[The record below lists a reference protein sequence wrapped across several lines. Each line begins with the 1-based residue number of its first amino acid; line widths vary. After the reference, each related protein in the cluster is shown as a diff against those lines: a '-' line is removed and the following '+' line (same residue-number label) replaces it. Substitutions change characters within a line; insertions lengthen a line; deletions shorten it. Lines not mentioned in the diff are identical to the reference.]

1 MICKNL
7 KKYIYNKINIM
18 DFEQKIFGNKSFSD
32 LLKNIYDNSRE
43 KEKQIKDLI
52 TSLKPLVADTQSAL
66 MVVPLIKE
74 YLDVSVKNDDSLI
87 KMAGIVQR
95 AMANSG
101 GNGDGDFL
109 SDAELEQLRG
119 EVQKIGNEV
128 NKPIETNV
136 INSSKD

>member
-1 MICKNL
+1 
-7 KKYIYNKINIM
+7 M

-52 TSLKPLVADTQSAL
+52 SGLKPFVADTQSAL

-109 SDAELEQLRG
+109 SEAELEQLRG
-119 EVQKIGNEV
+119 EVQKIDNEV
-128 NKPIETNV
+128 SKPIESNV
-136 INSSKD
+136 DSSKN

>member
-1 MICKNL
+1 
-7 KKYIYNKINIM
+7 M
-18 DFEQKIFGNKSFSD
+18 DFDQKIFGNKSFSD

-52 TSLKPLVADTQSAL
+52 SGLKPFVADTQSAL

-95 AMANSG
+95 ALNNSAG
-101 GNGDGDFL
+101 GSDDFL
-109 SDAELEQLRG
+109 SEAELDQIRG
-119 EVQKIGNEV
+119 EVLKIGEEI
-128 NKPIETNV
+128 NKPIENNV
-136 INSSKD
+136 NSDRQI

>member
-1 MICKNL
+1 
-7 KKYIYNKINIM
+7 M

-109 SDAELEQLRG
+109 SEAELEQLRG
-119 EVQKIGNEV
+119 EVQKISNEV
-128 NKPIETNV
+128 EKPVNV
-136 INSSKD
+136 NDSKE

>member
-1 MICKNL
+1 
-7 KKYIYNKINIM
+7 M
-18 DFEQKIFGNKSFSD
+18 DFEQKIFGQKSFSD

-52 TSLKPLVADTQSAL
+52 SGLKPLVIDTQSAL

-95 AMANSG
+95 AMNNSG
-101 GNGDGDFL
+101 SGSDDFL
-109 SDAELEQLRG
+109 SEAELDQIRG
-119 EVQKIGNEV
+119 EVQKIGIEID
-128 NKPIETNV
+128 KPIENNV
-136 INSSKD
+136 NSNHQI

>member
-1 MICKNL
+1 
-7 KKYIYNKINIM
+7 M
-18 DFEQKIFGNKSFSD
+18 DFEQKIFGQKSFSD

-52 TSLKPLVADTQSAL
+52 SGLKPLVTDTQSAL

-95 AMANSG
+95 AMNNSG
-101 GNGDGDFL
+101 NGSDDFL
-109 SDAELEQLRG
+109 SEAELDQIRG
-119 EVQKIGNEV
+119 EVQKIGIEID
-128 NKPIETNV
+128 KPIENNV
-136 INSSKD
+136 NSDR

>member
-1 MICKNL
+1 
-7 KKYIYNKINIM
+7 M
-18 DFEQKIFGNKSFSD
+18 DFEQKIFGQKSFSD

-52 TSLKPLVADTQSAL
+52 SGLKPLVTDTQSAL

-95 AMANSG
+95 AMNNSG
-101 GNGDGDFL
+101 NSADDFL
-109 SDAELEQLRG
+109 SEAELDQIRG
-119 EVQKIGNEV
+119 EVQKIGTEIDKPLPINEDH
-128 NKPIETNV
+128 K
-136 INSSKD
+136 

>member
-1 MICKNL
+1 
-7 KKYIYNKINIM
+7 M
-18 DFEQKIFGNKSFSD
+18 DFDQKIFGNKSFSD

-52 TSLKPLVADTQSAL
+52 SGLKPFVADTQSAL

-101 GNGDGDFL
+101 GNGDSDFL
-109 SDAELEQLRG
+109 SEAELEQLRG
-119 EVQKIGNEV
+119 EVQKISNEV
-128 NKPIETNV
+128 EKPVNV
-136 INSSKD
+136 DGNNSKE

>member
-1 MICKNL
+1 
-7 KKYIYNKINIM
+7 M
-18 DFEQKIFGNKSFSD
+18 DFDQKIFGNKSFSD

-43 KEKQIKDLI
+43 KEKQIQDLI
-52 TSLKPLVADTQSAL
+52 SGLKPFVADTQSAL

-109 SDAELEQLRG
+109 SEAELEQLRG
-119 EVQKIGNEV
+119 EVQKISNEV
-128 NKPIETNV
+128 EKPVNV
-136 INSSKD
+136 DGNNSKE

>member
-1 MICKNL
+1 
-7 KKYIYNKINIM
+7 M

>member
-1 MICKNL
+1 
-7 KKYIYNKINIM
+7 M

-32 LLKNIYDNSRE
+32 ILKNIYDNSKE

-52 TSLKPLVADTQSAL
+52 SSLKPLVIDTQSAL

-95 AMANSG
+95 ALNNSN

-109 SDAELEQLRG
+109 SEAELDQLRG
-119 EVQKIGNEV
+119 EVQKIGEEV

-136 INSSKD
+136 DKNS

>member
-1 MICKNL
+1 
-7 KKYIYNKINIM
+7 M
-18 DFEQKIFGNKSFSD
+18 DFDQKIFGNKSFSD

-52 TSLKPLVADTQSAL
+52 SGLKPFVADTQSAL

-109 SDAELEQLRG
+109 SEAELEQLRG
-119 EVQKIGNEV
+119 EVQKINNEV
-128 NKPIETNV
+128 SKPIESNV
-136 INSSKD
+136 DSSKN

>member
-1 MICKNL
+1 
-7 KKYIYNKINIM
+7 M

-119 EVQKIGNEV
+119 EVQKISDDV
-128 NKPIETNV
+128 NKPVVNEDR
-136 INSSKD
+136 KD

>member
-1 MICKNL
+1 
-7 KKYIYNKINIM
+7 M
-18 DFEQKIFGNKSFSD
+18 DFDQKIFGNKSFSD

-52 TSLKPLVADTQSAL
+52 SGLKPFVADTQSAL

-101 GNGDGDFL
+101 GNSDGDFL
-109 SDAELEQLRG
+109 SEAELEQLRG
-119 EVQKIGNEV
+119 EVQKISNEV
-128 NKPIETNV
+128 AKPVNV
-136 INSSKD
+136 DDSKE

>member
-1 MICKNL
+1 
-7 KKYIYNKINIM
+7 M

-52 TSLKPLVADTQSAL
+52 SGLKPFVTDTQSAL

-95 AMANSG
+95 AMANSN
-101 GNGDGDFL
+101 GNGDSDFL
-109 SDAELEQLRG
+109 SEAELEQLRG
-119 EVQKIGNEV
+119 EVQKIDNEIS
-128 NKPIETNV
+128 KPIEVDGN
-136 INSSKD
+136 NSKE

>member
-1 MICKNL
+1 
-7 KKYIYNKINIM
+7 M
-18 DFEQKIFGNKSFSD
+18 DFEQKIFGQKSFSD

-52 TSLKPLVADTQSAL
+52 SGLKPLVIDTQSAL

-95 AMANSG
+95 AMNNSG
-101 GNGDGDFL
+101 SGSDDFL
-109 SDAELEQLRG
+109 SEAELDQIRG
-119 EVQKIGNEV
+119 EVQKISIEID
-128 NKPIETNV
+128 KPIENNV
-136 INSSKD
+136 NSNHQI

>member
-1 MICKNL
+1 
-7 KKYIYNKINIM
+7 M
-18 DFEQKIFGNKSFSD
+18 DFEQKIFGQKSFSD

-52 TSLKPLVADTQSAL
+52 SGLKPLVTDTQSAL

-95 AMANSG
+95 AMNNNAG
-101 GNGDGDFL
+101 GSVDFL
-109 SDAELEQLRG
+109 SEAELDQIRG
-119 EVQKIGNEV
+119 EVLKIGAEID
-128 NKPIETNV
+128 KPLP
-136 INSSKD
+136 INDSKE